1 VANIGE
7 KIKKL
12 RRLWGWTQEQ
22 LAKKAGLHRVSVAQI
37 EAGMRIPDLSTRSK
51 LAKALG
57 VKMTKLLEEETTMEM
72 AKELSPAH
80 EKWNSQVEEK
90 VNLVRENDD
99 KGTRQVDTWLERIEN
114 DKKNYAW
121 NDQVSAGRARHYLA
135 LAKHFPDLSKHYQ
148 ELAILEIYSL
158 QYATPEEKRLWR
170 ESMDIV
176 E

>member
-1 VANIGE
+1 
-7 KIKKL
+7 
-12 RRLWGWTQEQ
+12 
-22 LAKKAGLHRVSVAQI
+22 
-37 EAGMRIPDLSTRSK
+37 
-51 LAKALG
+51 
-57 VKMTKLLEEETTMEM
+57 MEM